1 MQINYLKY
9 FIVLAEELNFRKAS
23 QRLFISEQ
31 TLSACIKNL
40 EKELNVTLFER
51 RPRTRLTLAGES
63 LLQHSK
69 EILQIN
75 KHLFAELAVLSEHA
89 TYTLQIGANQIVA
102 SSYVPYIW
110 QCFTSKFPNVRLS
123 VTEDSTQRLDE
134 LLRKGQID
142 LYIGINASN
151 RNDTI
156 KIDLMNEFLCCIY
169 SDAFLK
175 NASQQ
180 QKEALKDPSGYFD
193 LLNIEH
199 FPLITQ
205 SPVNHIRQTLENFFI
220 KYSLHPN
227 IIFESNKHS
236 TLYRFC
242 SIGTGISILYP
253 MGLYNKNIVN
263 FENLHVLPLRNKLP
277 PSKISLVYRKEAYL
291 SQPILSF
298 IQCAKNI
305 LSKL

>member
-9 FIVLAEELNFRKAS
+9 FIALAEELNFRKAS
-23 QRLFISEQ
+23 HRLFISEQ

-40 EKELNVTLFER
+40 EKELNVILFER
-51 RPRTRLTLAGES
+51 RPRTRLTLAGET

-102 SSYVPYIW
+102 SSYIPYIW
-110 QCFTSKFPNVRLS
+110 QCFTQKFPNIRLS
-123 VTEDSTQRLDE
+123 VIEDSTKRLDE

-151 RNDTI
+151 RNDT
-156 KIDLMNEFLCCIY
+156 KRIDLVNEFLCCIY
-169 SDAFLK
+169 SDAFLN
-175 NASQQ
+175 NADRQQ
-180 QKEALKDPSGYFD
+180 IKYLKDPSGYFD

-205 SPVNHIRQTLENFFI
+205 LPVNGSRQTLENFFI

-227 IIFESNKHS
+227 IIFESSKHS
-236 TLYRFC
+236 TLYQFC

-253 MGLYNKNIVN
+253 MGLNNNNIVN
-263 FENLHVLPLRNKLP
+263 FERLHVLPLINKLP
-277 PSKISLVYRKEAYL
+277 PSKISIVYRKETYL
-291 SQPILSF
+291 SQPILNF
-298 IQCAKNI
+298 IR
-305 LSKL
+305 KLQ